1 MRKAAVF
8 ELRLGLIRVQVWQR
22 LRQSVKH
29 RTITVARLYRDGTAW
44 KESTR
49 FFLDDVDLM
58 RAALKA
64 AQAWIE
70 RNP

>member
-1 MRKAAVF
+1 MKKSAVF
-8 ELRLGLIRVQVWQR
+8 ELRLGLIRVQIWER

-29 RTITVARLYRDGTAW
+29 RTITVIRLYRDGTSL
-44 KESTR
+44 KKSTR
-49 FFLDDVDLM
+49 FSVDDVDLM